1 LSLAHNRRIDPSRQ
15 RLFAAL
21 RQRLTALPG
30 VAYPRMNEMNDIGV
44 PMSDSV
50 MNSATSLERAF
61 ERLAEAVDRL
71 EHAIEAASH
80 RPAPENE
87 GELEAVRSEG
97 AQLRETHEL
106 IAEQL
111 NSTIARLRGVLGG

>member
-1 LSLAHNRRIDPSRQ
+1 
-15 RLFAAL
+15 
-21 RQRLTALPG
+21 
-30 VAYPRMNEMNDIGV
+30 
-44 PMSDSV
+44 MSDSV